1 MTSPAPE
8 ETDILCENCGY
19 MLNGLP
25 PSGRC
30 PECGQE
36 IDLSVSERFRK
47 PPLWEDIGDPRPKWL
62 RFLLTTAQIIF
73 RPTRFFRGT
82 TSRGQIEPA
91 REFAQIHWIISS
103 ILLGLAAWAHWDW
116 YERSINRFTPP
127 PPAWEGWVMFLALPL
142 GTYLATR
149 WIIYLAARLTTWEAA
164 YRGIRLPH
172 GVVLRALYYHSAHL
186 LPVALLTL
194 ITCGGFNLLQG
205 TGRLLMT
212 TETAYLYVLCG
223 EVVVAA
229 GYLFNTYWIGM
240 RNSMYAN
247 R

>member
-19 MLNGLP
+19 MLNGLE

-36 IDLSVSERFRK
+36 IDLSVSHRFRT
-47 PPLWEDIGDPRPKWL
+47 PPLWELIGDPRPKWH

-73 RPTRFFRGT
+73 RPTKFFRNS
-82 TSRGQIEPA
+82 TSRGQLQPA
-91 REFAQIHWIISS
+91 QTFAHFHWLISS
-103 ILLGLAAWAHWDW
+103 LLLGLAAWAHWDW
-116 YERSINRFTPP
+116 YQRMVNRYTPL
-127 PPAWEGWVMFLALPL
+127 PAWIGWVMLVALPAAI
-142 GTYLATR
+142 YLATQG
-149 WIIYLAARLTTWEAA
+149 IILLAARLTTWEAA
-164 YRGIRLPH
+164 YRGFRLPH
-172 GVVLRALYYHSAHL
+172 RVVLRALYYHSAHI

-194 ITCGGFNLLQG
+194 ATCGGYDLLQRNG
-205 TGRLLMT
+205 ILQ
-212 TETAYLYVLCG
+212 ETSESAYLYILCG